1 MGKRSSGPSPIWNC
15 IIVIP
20 QPFLYYQYARKMKL
34 SCQWPSI
41 SVLKSA
47 LMIRFPSKGDALIIK
62 LLLWFCDGFTC
73 QTVPLGYINFH
84 DSCSHSHSPHC
95 STASGYVHGNSLSIP
110 NQPILLT
117 CKQVLDQESEVM
129 EGGSS
134 LIPQANS
141 KASELE
147 MLQKQHEEKTMKIQ
161 ELKRQIE
168 SVKLRLEK
176 RKKEIP
182 EEKMEAFKVLSEKYN
197 SLRDEYNALLA
208 EKLGENE

>member
-1 MGKRSSGPSPIWNC
+1 MCPMVSSSLRRPLSFAELHYCDSPAILVLPVREENET
-15 IIVIP
+15 
-20 QPFLYYQYARKMKL
+20 FLSMAQHIY
-34 SCQWPSI
+34 
-41 SVLKSA
+41 
-47 LMIRFPSKGDALIIK
+47 ALIIK

-73 QTVPLGYINFH
+73 QTVPLGYINFQ

-161 ELKRQIE
+161 GLKRQIE

-208 EKLGENE
+208 EKLGKNE

>member
-1 MGKRSSGPSPIWNC
+1 MIVHCMHKNTKQVVNSVDPLQNSCAPWSHLLWDALCLLQNC

-73 QTVPLGYINFH
+73 QTVPLGYINLH

-117 CKQVLDQESEVM
+117 CKQVLDQ
-129 EGGSS
+129 
-134 LIPQANS
+134 
-141 KASELE
+141 
-147 MLQKQHEEKTMKIQ
+147 
-161 ELKRQIE
+161 
-168 SVKLRLEK
+168 
-176 RKKEIP
+176 
-182 EEKMEAFKVLSEKYN
+182 VLGTFGTTTA
-197 SLRDEYNALLA
+197 DLL
-208 EKLGENE
+208 

>member
-73 QTVPLGYINFH
+73 QTVPLG
-84 DSCSHSHSPHC
+84 PG
-95 STASGYVHGNSLSIP
+95 SGSWHFWNYYCRSFV
-110 NQPILLT
+110 
-117 CKQVLDQESEVM
+117 
-129 EGGSS
+129 
-134 LIPQANS
+134 ANS